1 MFSYDKGIKLNSSSL
16 WLDAGSRV
24 EACVVSHAHL
34 DHAKKHSLMI
44 ATDKTIRILDKRI
57 GKTRSIGLEF
67 GEPYDFDGLNVTLLP
82 AGHILGSAQ
91 ILVQANGSRLLYSG
105 DFNVQQSATAE
116 AIEIPESDI
125 LIMESTFG
133 QPAYSFPDRQQV
145 SEMLCNFV
153 AQAFRVGAT
162 PVVAGYALGKSQ
174 EAMKILGDA
183 GYKLS
188 VHGSVAVLARIYEEF
203 GIRFGDWEK
212 YKRKETDGK
221 VLIIPRI
228 AIRSR
233 MVKRLLHKRIVFL
246 SGWAVNASTKYRYGV
261 DEAIPLSDHAD
272 FDGLLEYVRKVNPKK
287 IYTTHGFREFP
298 LHLQRLGFDAEP
310 LQKSKQLSLF

>member
-57 GKTRSIGLEF
+57 GKTRSIGLDF

-233 MVKRLLHKRIVFL
+233 MVKRLQSCRKMQPPKLPLKFSFCLRLPSRVMFSMTTSAVRSL
-246 SGWAVNASTKYRYGV
+246 VSSGNKEAAVGFPVSHRFFRSP
-261 DEAIPLSDHAD
+261 PLSLKRLPFRAIS
-272 FDGLLEYVRKVNPKK
+272 VRLM
-287 IYTTHGFREFP
+287 T
-298 LHLQRLGFDAEP
+298 
-310 LQKSKQLSLF
+310 S